1 MEEDLKAMRDQI
13 RRLERRYL
21 ITMVLVI
28 ATFVSYWL
36 KYQSAMNDINQMV
49 EITNQALDKTNQ
61 TLDKTNQALKNTN
74 QTTKAA
80 IQVDAQTSALCQ
92 EVLDNLEILHLELQE
107 NSELAETQ
115 LHDTKE

>member
-1 MEEDLKAMRDQI
+1 MILEEDLKAMRDQI

-28 ATFVSYWL
+28 ATFVSYRL

-49 EITNQALDKTNQ
+49 EITNQA
-61 TLDKTNQALKNTN
+61 LDKTNQALKNTN

-92 EVLDNLEILHLELQE
+92 EVLDNLEILHLEL
-107 NSELAETQ
+107 
-115 LHDTKE
+115 HTKEGVSDGKY

>member
-1 MEEDLKAMRDQI
+1 MILEEDLKTMRDQI

-21 ITMVLVI
+21 ITMVLVL
-28 ATFVSYWL
+28 ATFVAYFL
-36 KYQSAMNDINQMV
+36 KYQSAMHYVNQIV
-49 EITNQALDKTNQ
+49 ENTNQALDKTNQ
-61 TLDKTNQALKNTN
+61 ALDKTNQALKNTN

-107 NSELAETQ
+107 NVELTEP
-115 LHDTKE
+115 

>member
-1 MEEDLKAMRDQI
+1 MDNDLKAVRDQI

-28 ATFVSYWL
+28 ATFVSYRL

-61 TLDKTNQALKNTN
+61 ALQNTN

-92 EVLDNLEILHLELQE
+92 EMLDNLEILHLELQE
-107 NSELAETQ
+107 NSELAEPQ
-115 LHDTKE
+115 LHDAKE

>member
-21 ITMVLVI
+21 ITIVLVI
-28 ATFVSYWL
+28 ATFVSYRL

-49 EITNQALDKTNQ
+49 EITNQA
-61 TLDKTNQALKNTN
+61 LDKTNQALKNTN

-92 EVLDNLEILHLELQE
+92 EVLDNLEILHLEL
-107 NSELAETQ
+107 
-115 LHDTKE
+115 HTKEGVSDGEY

>member
-28 ATFVSYWL
+28 ATFVTYQL
-36 KYQSAMNDINQMV
+36 EYQSAMHYVNQIV
-49 EITNQALDKTNQ
+49 ENTNQA
-61 TLDKTNQALKNTN
+61 LDKTNQALKNTN

-92 EVLDNLEILHLELQE
+92 EVLDNLEILHLEL
-107 NSELAETQ
+107 
-115 LHDTKE
+115 HTKEGVSGGEH

>member
-1 MEEDLKAMRDQI
+1 MDNDLKAMRDQI

-28 ATFVSYWL
+28 ATFVSYRL

-80 IQVDAQTSALCQ
+80 IQVDAKTSALCQ
-92 EVLDNLEILHLELQE
+92 EVLDNLEILHLEL
-107 NSELAETQ
+107 
-115 LHDTKE
+115 HTKEGVSDGKY

>member
-1 MEEDLKAMRDQI
+1 MDDDLKAMRDQI

-28 ATFVSYWL
+28 ATAVSYLL
-36 KYQSAMNDINQMV
+36 KYQSAMNDINQMAG
-49 EITNQALDKTNQ
+49 ITNQALE
-61 TLDKTNQALKNTN
+61 KTNQALENTN

-80 IQVDAQTSALCQ
+80 IQVEAQTSALCQ

-115 LHDTKE
+115 PHDTKE

>member
-28 ATFVSYWL
+28 ATFVAYQL
-36 KYQSAMNDINQMV
+36 EYQSAMHYVNQIV
-49 EITNQALDKTNQ
+49 ENTNQA
-61 TLDKTNQALKNTN
+61 LDKTNQALKNTN

-80 IQVDAQTSALCQ
+80 IQVDAQTSALYQ
-92 EVLDNLEILHLELQE
+92 EVLDNLEILHLEL
-107 NSELAETQ
+107 
-115 LHDTKE
+115 HTKEGVSGGEY

>member
-28 ATFVSYWL
+28 ATFVAYQL
-36 KYQSAMNDINQMV
+36 EYQSAMHYVNQIV
-49 EITNQALDKTNQ
+49 ENTNQA
-61 TLDKTNQALKNTN
+61 LDKTNQALKNTN

-80 IQVDAQTSALCQ
+80 IQVDAQTSGLCQ
-92 EVLDNLEILHLELQE
+92 EVLDKLEILHLEL
-107 NSELAETQ
+107 
-115 LHDTKE
+115 HTKEGVSGGEY

>member
-28 ATFVSYWL
+28 ATFVSYRL

-49 EITNQALDKTNQ
+49 EITNQA
-61 TLDKTNQALKNTN
+61 LDKTNQALKNTN

-92 EVLDNLEILHLELQE
+92 EVLDNLEILHLEL
-107 NSELAETQ
+107 
-115 LHDTKE
+115 HTKEGVSDGKY

>member
-1 MEEDLKAMRDQI
+1 MDDDLKAMRDQI

-28 ATFVSYWL
+28 ATFVSYRL

-49 EITNQALDKTNQ
+49 EITNQA
-61 TLDKTNQALKNTN
+61 LDKTNQALKNTN

-107 NSELAETQ
+107 NVELTEP
-115 LHDTKE
+115 